1 MTRKNNGLKIRR
13 IIDVLMSVLL
23 IFLMAYQ
30 VTGEVLHEW
39 IGIGMTLLV
48 IFHQILNRRWYGALF
63 KGRYNAY
70 RGVQTLVNI
79 LLILSFLLTAVCG
92 MAMSAHAVPF
102 LYGILQISFAR
113 RMHLSMSYW
122 SFVLM
127 GMHLGLHI
135 PVIFAGRKFS
145 PKAKTGLTVLF
156 VLSGGI
162 SFYLFLQSGMTD
174 YLLFRAVF
182 AMLDYE
188 KPGILVLLENLMI
201 LVFWVL
207 LGTGAALVLR
217 KEKKR

>member
-1 MTRKNNGLKIRR
+1 MAKKNNGLKIRR

-30 VTGEVLHEW
+30 VTGEALHEW
-39 IGIGMTLLV
+39 IGMGMTSLV
-48 IFHQILNRRWYGALF
+48 ILHQTLNRRWYGALF

-70 RGVQTLVNI
+70 RSVQTLVNI

-113 RMHLSMSYW
+113 RMHLSLSYW

-127 GMHLGLHI
+127 GIHLGLHI
-135 PVIFAGRKFS
+135 PMIFAGKKFS
-145 PKAKTGLTVLF
+145 PKVKTGLTVLF
-156 VLSGGI
+156 ILLGGI
-162 SFYLFLQSGMTD
+162 GFYLFLQSGIAG
-174 YLLFRAVF
+174 YLFFRVPF
-182 AMLDYE
+182 AMLDYD
-188 KPGILVLLENLMI
+188 KAGILVLLENLSI
-201 LVFWVL
+201 LLFWVL
-207 LGTGAALVLR
+207 LGTGAALMLR